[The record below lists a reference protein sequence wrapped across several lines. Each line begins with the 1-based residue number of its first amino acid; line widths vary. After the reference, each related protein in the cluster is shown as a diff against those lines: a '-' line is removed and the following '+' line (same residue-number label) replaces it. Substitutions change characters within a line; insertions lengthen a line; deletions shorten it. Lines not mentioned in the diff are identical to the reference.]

1 MSDTTFLTSSDSEK
15 PLFRNGDYFRGY
27 ELERPLG
34 KGGLGAVW
42 LVRHRMLDTL
52 FALKTLDSS
61 VAEERPEFVKRFV
74 REAKIASKIHH
85 PNLVAVHDAGYDAV
99 KDIYYLVMDYVAGGT
114 LRDAIAFGGIRSE
127 KEAVKIVLQVAS
139 ALAAAQ
145 RFGLVHRD
153 IKPENIMLTP
163 DGMAKLVD
171 LGVAK
176 VTDGYDSLKTTANSV
191 FGTPAYISP
200 EQALD
205 SSTVDT
211 RADIYSLGIVLFE
224 MLCGKRPYGGDTP
237 MEVMQKLLDPTPIP
251 DVRTFNKSV
260 SPKLS
265 AVLQLMC
272 AKKAEARIAS
282 PEKLVETFARIGY
295 TLPGTPRAEFA
306 ATPEPEVTPVVLP
319 DGSPETASNTLSFET
334 KDKEIQ
340 EFVEQ
345 LKHKRQRRTLITIA
359 LAVAGALIL
368 VLLVGLVVL
377 S

>member
-1 MSDTTFLTSSDSEK
+1 MSDTTLSDAEK
-15 PLFRNGDYFRGY
+15 PLFQNGDYFCGY

-34 KGGLGAVW
+34 KGGLGTVW

-52 FALKTLDSS
+52 FALKTLDPK

-74 REAKIASKIHH
+74 REAKIASKIRH
-85 PNLVAVHDAGYDAV
+85 PNLVAVHDAGYDAE

-114 LRDAIAFGGIRSE
+114 VRDAIAFGGIRSE
-127 KEAVKIVLQVAS
+127 REAVNIVLQVAS
-139 ALAAAQ
+139 ALAAAR

-163 DGMAKLVD
+163 DGVAKLVD

-176 VTDGYDSLKTTANSV
+176 VTDGSDSLKTTANSV

-205 SSTVDT
+205 SSKVDT

-224 MLCGKRPYGGDTP
+224 MLCGKRPYEGDTP
-237 MEVMQKLLDPTPIP
+237 KDVMQKLLDPAPIP

-265 AVLQLMC
+265 AVLLLMC
-272 AKKAEARIAS
+272 AKKAEDRIAS
-282 PEKLVETFARIGY
+282 PEKLLETFARIGY
-295 TLPGTPRAEFA
+295 VLPGTPITEFA
-306 ATPEPEVTPVVLP
+306 ATPEPDVAPVVLP
-319 DGSPETASNTLSFET
+319 EVPSGTTSRTLSFET

-340 EFVEQ
+340 DFVEQ
-345 LKHKRQRRTLITIA
+345 LKSRRRRRMLIKIA
-359 LAVAGALIL
+359 VAVAALLILAV
-368 VLLVGLVVL
+368 VVGLAVL

>member
-1 MSDTTFLTSSDSEK
+1 MSDTAFSTSEE
-15 PLFRNGDYFRGY
+15 PLFRKGDHFGGY

-52 FALKTLDSS
+52 FALKTLDPK

-85 PNLVAVHDAGYDAV
+85 PNLVAVHDAGYDAA

-127 KEAVKIVLQVAS
+127 KDAVTIVLQVAS
-139 ALAAAQ
+139 ALAAAR

-163 DGMAKLVD
+163 DGTAKLVD

-176 VTDGYDSLKTTANSV
+176 VTDGSDSLKTTVKSV

-224 MLCGKRPYGGDTP
+224 MLCGKRPYNGDTP
-237 MEVMQKLLDPTPIP
+237 TDVMQKLLDPEPIP
-251 DVRTFNKSV
+251 DVRTFNKDI
-260 SPKLS
+260 SPKIS

-272 AKKAEARIAS
+272 AKKVEDRIAS
-282 PEKLVETFARIGY
+282 PEKLMETFARIGY
-295 TLPGTPRAEFA
+295 ALPGEMRAEFA
-306 ATPEPEVTPVVLP
+306 ATPEPEVTPIVLP
-319 DGSPETASNTLSFET
+319 DVSPKTASNTLSFET
-334 KDKEIQ
+334 KDEEIQ
-340 EFVEQ
+340 AFVDQ
-345 LKHKRQRRTLITIA
+345 LKHRRRRSVMIKIA
-359 LAVAGALIL
+359 LAAVGLLIL
-368 VLLVGLVVL
+368 GLVVGLVAL

>member
-1 MSDTTFLTSSDSEK
+1 MSDTTFSTSEK

-34 KGGLGAVW
+34 KGGLGTVW

-52 FALKTLDSS
+52 FALKTLDPK
-61 VAEERPEFVKRFV
+61 VAEEHPEFVKRFV
-74 REAKIASKIHH
+74 REAKIASKIRH

-127 KEAVKIVLQVAS
+127 REAVNIVLQVAC
-139 ALAAAQ
+139 ALAAAR

-176 VTDGYDSLKTTANSV
+176 VTDESDSLKTTANSV

-200 EQALD
+200 EQAMD

-224 MLCGKRPYGGDTP
+224 MLCGRRPYGGDTP
-237 MEVMQKLLDPTPIP
+237 REVMQKLLDPAPIP

-265 AVLQLMC
+265 AVLLLMC
-272 AKKAEARIAS
+272 AKKAEERIAS

-295 TLPGTPRAEFA
+295 VLSGKPVAEFA
-306 ATPEPEVTPVVLP
+306 ATPEPEVTPVTLP
-319 DGSPETASNTLSFET
+319 NELPGTANNTLSFET

-345 LKHKRQRRTLITIA
+345 LKHRRRRRGLVKIA
-359 LAVAGALIL
+359 LAVTGLLIL
-368 VLLVGLVVL
+368 AMVVGLAVL

>member
-1 MSDTTFLTSSDSEK
+1 MSDTTFSASEK

-34 KGGLGAVW
+34 KGGLGTVW
-42 LVRHRMLDTL
+42 LVRHRMLDTF
-52 FALKTLDSS
+52 FALKTLDPK

-74 REAKIASKIHH
+74 REAKIASKIRH
-85 PNLVAVHDAGYDAV
+85 PNLVAVHDAGYDAE

-114 LRDAIAFGGIRSE
+114 VRDAIAFGGIRSE
-127 KEAVKIVLQVAS
+127 KEAVNIVLQVAS
-139 ALAAAQ
+139 ALAAA
-145 RFGLVHRD
+145 RHFGLVHRD

-163 DGMAKLVD
+163 DGKAKLVD

-176 VTDGYDSLKTTANSV
+176 VTDGSDSLKTTANSV
-191 FGTPAYISP
+191 LGTPAYISP
-200 EQALD
+200 EQAMD

-224 MLCGKRPYGGDTP
+224 MLCGKRPYNGDTP
-237 MEVMQKLLDPTPIP
+237 KDVMQKLLDPAPIP
-251 DVRTFNKSV
+251 DVRTFNKDV
-260 SPKLS
+260 SPKIS

-282 PEKLVETFARIGY
+282 PEKLLETFARIGY
-295 TLPGTPRAEFA
+295 ALPGEMRAEFA
-306 ATPEPEVTPVVLP
+306 AMPEPEVPPIALP
-319 DGSPETASNTLSFET
+319 DVSSETASSTLSFET

-340 EFVEQ
+340 AFVDQ
-345 LKHKRQRRTLITIA
+345 LKHRRRRSALIKIV
-359 LAVAGALIL
+359 LAAVGVLIL
-368 VLLVGLVVL
+368 VLVIGLVAL

>member
-1 MSDTTFLTSSDSEK
+1 MSDTTFSASEE

-34 KGGLGAVW
+34 KGGLGTVW

-52 FALKTLDSS
+52 FALKTLDSK

-74 REAKIASKIHH
+74 REAKIASKIRH
-85 PNLVAVHDAGYDAV
+85 PNLVAVHDAGYDAA

-127 KEAVKIVLQVAS
+127 RDAVKIVLQVAS
-139 ALAAAQ
+139 ALAAAR

-163 DGMAKLVD
+163 DGTVKLVD

-176 VTDGYDSLKTTANSV
+176 VTDGSDSLKTTANSV

-200 EQALD
+200 EQAMD

-237 MEVMQKLLDPTPIP
+237 RDVMQKLLDPAPIP
-251 DVRTFNKSV
+251 DVCTFNKNI

-282 PEKLVETFARIGY
+282 PEKLLEMFARLGY
-295 TLPGTPRAEFA
+295 VLPEGSRAEFA
-306 ATPEPEVTPVVLP
+306 ATPEPKVTPVVLP
-319 DGSPETASNTLSFET
+319 NVPPEMASCTLSFET

-345 LKHKRQRRTLITIA
+345 LKQRRRRRFLVKIA
-359 LAVAGALIL
+359 LAAAGLLIL
-368 VLLVGLVVL
+368 ALVIGLAVL

>member
-1 MSDTTFLTSSDSEK
+1 MSDTPFSAPAP
-15 PLFRNGDYFRGY
+15 PLFRNGDHFHGY

-52 FALKTLDSS
+52 FALKTLDSK

-74 REAKIASKIHH
+74 REAKIASKIRH
-85 PNLVAVHDAGYDAV
+85 PNLVAVHDAGYDSV

-127 KEAVKIVLQVAS
+127 KDAVKIVLQVAS
-139 ALAAAQ
+139 ALAAAR

-163 DGMAKLVD
+163 DGTAKLVD

-176 VTDGYDSLKTTANSV
+176 VTDGSDSLKTTANSV

-200 EQALD
+200 EQAID

-224 MLCGKRPYGGDTP
+224 MLCGKRPYGGNTP
-237 MEVMQKLLDPTPIP
+237 TDVMQKLLDPAPIP
-251 DVRTFNKSV
+251 DVRTFNKNV
-260 SPKLS
+260 SPKVS

-272 AKKAEARIAS
+272 AKRAEARIAS
-282 PEKLVETFARIGY
+282 PEKLMETFARIGY
-295 TLPGTPRAEFA
+295 ALPGEARAEFA
-306 ATPEPEVTPVVLP
+306 ATPEPEVTPIVLP
-319 DGSPETASNTLSFET
+319 NVSPGTASNTLSFET

-340 EFVEQ
+340 AFVDQ
-345 LKHKRQRRTLITIA
+345 LKHRRRRSAMVKIA
-359 LAVAGALIL
+359 LAVVGLLIL
-368 VLLVGLVVL
+368 VLVVAVAFIGD
-377 S
+377 

>member
-1 MSDTTFLTSSDSEK
+1 MSDTTLSDAEK
-15 PLFRNGDYFRGY
+15 PLFQNGDCFHGY

-34 KGGLGAVW
+34 KGGLGTVW

-52 FALKTLDSS
+52 FALKTLDPK

-74 REAKIASKIHH
+74 REAKIASKIRH
-85 PNLVAVHDAGYDAV
+85 PNLVAVHDAGYDAE
-99 KDIYYLVMDYVAGGT
+99 KDVYYLVMDYVAGGT
-114 LRDAIAFGGIRSE
+114 VRDAIAFGGIRSE
-127 KEAVKIVLQVAS
+127 KEAVNIVLQVAS
-139 ALAAAQ
+139 ALAAAR

-176 VTDGYDSLKTTANSV
+176 VTDGSDSLKTTANSV

-224 MLCGKRPYGGDTP
+224 MLCGRRPYSGDTP
-237 MEVMQKLLDPTPIP
+237 REVMQKLLDPAPIP

-272 AKKAEARIAS
+272 AKKAEARISS
-282 PEKLVETFARIGY
+282 PEKLMETFGRIGY
-295 TLPGTPRAEFA
+295 VLSEESRTEFA
-306 ATPEPEVTPVVLP
+306 ATPEPDVAPVVLP
-319 DGSPETASNTLSFET
+319 DISPETVSRTLSFET

-345 LKHKRQRRTLITIA
+345 LKHRRRRKVLVKIA
-359 LAVAGALIL
+359 LVSVGVLIL
-368 VLLVGLVVL
+368 ALVVGLAVL
-377 S
+377 H